1 MDHILF
7 KEETMLKLLNKQT
20 QLMSAAIMTGAM
32 TGFSSD
38 ALASASA
45 FDGYT
50 KTLSNNVAGGWIN
63 TVTNVSL
70 LGGVAL
76 AALGVVGLK
85 QHVENPGNNPM
96 KNGLAKLGFGGILMA
111 LGPVMEMIQDTA
123 GTGGTLET
131 GQITAP
137 TF

>member
-1 MDHILF
+1 
-7 KEETMLKLLNKQT
+7 MLKLLNKQT

-32 TGFSSD
+32 AGFSSD
-38 ALASASA
+38 ALAGSASGSA

-76 AALGVVGLK
+76 AALGVVNLK
-85 QHVENPGNNPM
+85 QHVENPGQTPM
-96 KNGLAKLGFGGILMA
+96 KHGLAKLGFGGILMA

-131 GQITAP
+131 GQIAAP